1 MGRAGGR
8 TARDRTHDHF
18 RVAAAVGGHCAVIT
32 RGWQNGCLNEYLG
45 QPNGLV
51 VVGLNLLDQAEID
64 VLRNA
69 NIVVLNDNTVQVPIN
84 VAAILCNTEVNV
96 IASGNQQGN
105 KTCDAK
111 PEGIELFSAQ

>member
-1 MGRAGGR
+1 MFKKLMLVAVATTAFMSLPAVAANTNVNAAGGK
-8 TARDRTHDHF
+8 
-18 RVAAAVGGHCAVIT
+18 
-32 RGWQNGCLNEYLG
+32 
-45 QPNGLV
+45 GLV
-51 VVGLNLLDQAEID
+51 VVALNALNDAQID
-64 VLRNA
+64 VLRDA

-111 PEGIELFSAQ
+111 PEGIELFAAQ